1 MERCAIERS
10 SVVLPPSTAFVFV
23 HHVRLRCIAPDSAA
37 GEWSVPVEYRPASLV
52 ETSRIPLLSTD
63 LKAQLLSYVHEERP
77 GAKLTLL
84 YRCVS
89 ECV

>member
-10 SVVLPPSTAFVFV
+10 SVVLPPPTAFV

-63 LKAQLLSYVHEERP
+63 LKAQLLSYIREGKVDT
-77 GAKLTLL
+77 ALQV
-84 YRCVS
+84 CV
-89 ECV
+89 